1 MEQYSS
7 LTLVDGGSTHANK
20 IGKNLRARHAPTAT
34 RGSTRPHAYWARGRR
49 QASVW

>member
-7 LTLVDGGSTHANK
+7 LTLAHANK
-20 IGKNLRARHAPTAT
+20 MGKKLPAGHAPTAT